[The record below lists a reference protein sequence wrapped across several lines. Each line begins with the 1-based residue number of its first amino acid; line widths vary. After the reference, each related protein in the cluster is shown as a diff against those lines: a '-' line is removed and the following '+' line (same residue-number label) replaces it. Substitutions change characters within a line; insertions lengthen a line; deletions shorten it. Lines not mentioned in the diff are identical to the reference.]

1 MQEYIFKSRTD
12 ERTEALFIQ
21 CDSLW
26 FSASVWWV
34 ITSSGPSTVRS
45 LTRSI
50 YKPWIQKYAHQR
62 HTKSRH
68 EHETRV
74 SVRNTDVWTPAIW
87 RRRRPL
93 RMNMNYREVVVTRVN
108 RCLLS
113 GWWCNECTVVMMS
126 HTTQSHYNVSLM
138 HHSFIHTQW
147 QWMSFISDGLNS
159 KLTLASRRGRQ
170 LNYAVED
177 CFCHGIKN

>member
-74 SVRNTDVWTPAIW
+74 SVSDWNTDVWTPAIW

-147 QWMSFISDGLNS
+147 QWMSFIINS